1 MPKVHQDSSKYDS
14 YAQVTAF
21 AAVREEMDRVK
32 TCIDAHVRNDM
43 QIADLEPLLEHVTAR
58 TGKMIRPG
66 SVRQGGKG
74 GTGGQPTHSKGRAVR
89 GRLHFAT
96 LLHDDVIDHSL
107 QRRAQPTANAMW
119 GNETAILLGDYLL
132 TVVFNLCTELP
143 TECARVVA
151 RTTSLVCRGEL
162 RQTLACA
169 DWDITVSQYL
179 EIISDKS
186 ASFLEGCCRLGAMLA
201 GGTPAEVEALARYG
215 LHVGI
220 AFQIA
225 DDLLDIWGDKVQ
237 IGKSTGSDIH
247 KNKAT
252 LPVIRLLELSDTQEQ
267 DDLITSL
274 ESPTFDLTSLQA
286 CLLERGCLDYAREI
300 LDQHIDRAIK
310 ALAGL
315 DESDT
320 GRAFIE
326 LAHFLGHR
334 EV

>member
-1 MPKVHQDSSKYDS
+1 
-14 YAQVTAF
+14 
-21 AAVREEMDRVK
+21 
-32 TCIDAHVRNDM
+32 
-43 QIADLEPLLEHVTAR
+43 
-58 TGKMIRPG
+58 MI
-66 SVRQGGKG
+66 
-74 GTGGQPTHSKGRAVR
+74 
-89 GRLHFAT
+89 HFAT
-96 LLHDDVIDHSL
+96 LLHDDVIDHSPK
-107 QRRAQPTANAMW
+107 RRAQPTANALW

-151 RTTSLVCRGEL
+151 QTTSLVCRGEL

-186 ASFLEGCCRLGAMLA
+186 ASFFEGCCRLGAMLA
-201 GGTPAEVEALARYG
+201 GGTAAEVEALARYG

-225 DDLLDIWGDKVQ
+225 DDLLDIWGDQGQ

-252 LPVIRLLELSDTQEQ
+252 LPVIRLLELSDAQEQ
-267 DDLITSL
+267 EEIITSL
-274 ESPTFDLTSLQA
+274 ESPAFELTSLQDG
-286 CLLERGCLDYAREI
+286 LIERGCLDYAREI
-300 LDQHIDRAIK
+300 MDQHIDRAIT
-310 ALAGL
+310 ALGGL
-315 DESDT
+315 SASDT
-320 GRAFIE
+320 GKAFVD